1 MAKKTTSKA
10 KATAPKTIEEAEL
23 QQLRALNN
31 DRNNLVRALGEINY
45 TRLQLDE
52 KEDAII
58 EQKKTLDQFE
68 VNLVSAI
75 KDKYGDIEV
84 DLDTGQYR

>member
-10 KATAPKTIEEAEL
+10 KTTAPKTIEEAEL
-23 QQLRALNN
+23 KQLRALNN